1 MDFLRRNRV
10 LVSASSFLLL
20 SILLLSVG
28 TRSKPY
34 LDPLAEVVLEIFT
47 PLEGAVDWIQRGVSG
62 VWYGYVDLVGVRAE
76 NEYLERQ
83 VAELEAGMVRL
94 AELER
99 GHARMT
105 ELLRFRSQLKG
116 MVLGA
121 RVVGRDPLPW
131 FRSFVIDL
139 GRAEGVRAGLAVLAP
154 GGVVGRVTE
163 ASRGAA
169 RVMLLTDNDSG
180 IDAIVQRSRAR
191 GIVQGARDR
200 GCQMNYLRR
209 DVDVVPGDLVVT
221 SGLDGIFPKGALIGT
236 VTKISLENRGLLRS
250 ARVEPSVQLDDLE
263 EVLVVVPTAE
273 FEPEESFVPRSVPSD
288 VLD

>member
-10 LVSASSFLLL
+10 LISAFSLLLL

-28 TRSKPY
+28 VRSRPY
-34 LDPLAEVVLEIFT
+34 RDPFAGVVLEIFT
-47 PLEGAVDWIQRGVSG
+47 PLEGAVDWVQRGVSG
-62 VWYGYVDLVGVRAE
+62 VWYGYINLVGVRAE
-76 NEYLERQ
+76 NEVLESE
-83 VAELEAGMVRL
+83 VARLRARTVRL

-99 GHARMT
+99 SHERMA
-105 ELLRFRSQLKG
+105 ELLQFRSQLEG
-116 MVLGA
+116 RVLGA

-139 GRAEGVRAGLAVLAP
+139 GRGDGIRAGLAVLAP

-163 ASRGAA
+163 VSRGAA

-180 IDAIVQRSRAR
+180 IDAVVQRSRAR
-191 GIVQGARDR
+191 GIVQGSRDR

-221 SGLDGIFPKGALIGT
+221 SGLDGIFPKGVLIGT
-236 VTKISLENRGLLRS
+236 VAELSLENRGLLRS
-250 ARVEPSVQLDDLE
+250 ARVEPSVQLDELE
-263 EVLVVVPTAE
+263 EVLVVDASGGLGPG
-273 FEPEESFVPRSVPSD
+273 ESFAPSSAPGD